1 MGGDAS
7 PGQGD
12 RLPRTGEP
20 RRTPAWHDD
29 GMPRV
34 LRPLT
39 RAVTYTRWLHML
51 VGSVFAIVCG
61 LIYPG
66 LNGDTV
72 GHWVMV
78 AVVPVPLVLLAAM
91 FPAMRLAEAHQAR
104 LMLLAGP
111 HARAAAEGGRTDA
124 GPGIAAR
131 PSDSWRDR
139 ARTALWMVLRLETGC
154 LVLLLSL
161 QLPALFLELVDAAL
175 GQESGAQS
183 LLAIEGD
190 HWAYGLLAPLPVLLM
205 LYVVAGLGAL
215 MASAARRLLGPSPAE
230 RLAELEELTERLM
243 ERDGIARELHDSIGH
258 ALTVTVV
265 QAGAAREAGDAEFT
279 GRALTAIEET
289 GRAALEDLDRVLR
302 VLRRPGRGAGRRP
315 SLQEADRLAEAARAS
330 GAEVDMETTG
340 PIEQV
345 PGPVSRE
352 GYRILQEALTNAL
365 RHAGTAPVKVTVRV
379 AVADG
384 CMELDVRNPVSSPGT
399 RTGTGSGT
407 GLRGVR
413 ERATLLG
420 GRAEAQAVDGE
431 WRVRVELPL
440 DRPTLSR

>member
-1 MGGDAS
+1 
-7 PGQGD
+7 
-12 RLPRTGEP
+12 
-20 RRTPAWHDD
+20 
-29 GMPRV
+29 MPRV

-72 GHWVMV
+72 GHWIMV
-78 AVVPVPLVLLAAM
+78 AVVPVPLVLLAAT

-111 HARAAAEGGRTDA
+111 HARAAAEGDSTET
-124 GPGIAAR
+124 GPGIVAR
-131 PSDSWRDR
+131 PSAAWRDR

-161 QLPALFLELVDAAL
+161 QLPAVFMELVDAAR

-183 LLAIEGD
+183 LLALEGD

-215 MASAARRLLGPSPAE
+215 TATAARRLLGPSPAE
-230 RLAELEELTERLM
+230 RVAELEELTERLL
-243 ERDGIARELHDSIGH
+243 ERDHIARELHDSVGH

-265 QAGAAREAGDAEFT
+265 QAGAAREAGNAEFT
-279 GRALTAIEET
+279 ARALTAIEET

-302 VLRRPGRGAGRRP
+302 GLRRPGPEPGRRP
-315 SLQEADRLAEAARAS
+315 SLTQSHRLVEAARAS
-330 GAEVDMETTG
+330 GAEVDVEIDG
-340 PIEQV
+340 PVDRV

-365 RHAGTAPVKVTVRV
+365 RHAGTVPVKVCVRL

-384 CMELDVRNPVSSPGT
+384 RMEIDVRNPVSSARV
-399 RTGTGSGT
+399 RTGAGSGT
-407 GLRGVR
+407 GLRGVQ
-413 ERATLLG
+413 ERAALLN
-420 GRAEAQAVDGE
+420 GRADTGAVDGE

-440 DRPTLSR
+440 DGPRLSR